1 MAAASG
7 SMKMA
12 NKEGESGQPCLVPLC
27 RVKRSD
33 ISPLVVILAIGDV
46 YKILSQWINDS
57 PKPIFFSEENKKTQ
71 FTLSNA
77 FSASNETMAVG
88 ELV

>member
-7 SMKMA
+7 SMKMV
-12 NKEGESGQPCLVPLC
+12 NKDRENGQPCQVSLC
-27 RVKRSD
+27 RVKRCD
-33 ISPLVVILAIGDV
+33 ISPLVVIVAIGDV
-46 YKILSQWINDS
+46 YKILTQWINDS
-57 PKPIFFSEENKKTQ
+57 PKPIFFSVENRKTQ

-77 FSASNETMAVG
+77 FSASNKTMAVG